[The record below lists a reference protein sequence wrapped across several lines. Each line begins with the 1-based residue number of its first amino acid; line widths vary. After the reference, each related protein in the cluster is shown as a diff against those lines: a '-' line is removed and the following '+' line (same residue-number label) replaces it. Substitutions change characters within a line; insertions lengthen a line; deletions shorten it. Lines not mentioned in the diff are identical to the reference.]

1 MHLARVIG
9 NVCATVK
16 DPQLDGV
23 KLLLIQPLNGDGSH
37 VGFPIVALDA
47 VGAGAGETVYWS
59 GRREACFAFD
69 PQVPSDASVTGIV
82 DTVSGAER

>member
-1 MHLARVIG
+1 MRLARVVG

-16 DPQLDGV
+16 DPQLEGL
-23 KLLLIQPLNGDGSH
+23 KLLLLQPVDAAGAD
-37 VGFPIVALDA
+37 VGTPLVALDA

-59 GRREACFAFD
+59 GRREACLAFD

-82 DTVSGAER
+82 DSIAGQQ

>member
-1 MHLARVIG
+1 MRLARVVV

-16 DPQLDGV
+16 DPQLEGL
-23 KLLLIQPLNGDGSH
+23 KLLLLQPIDA
-37 VGFPIVALDA
+37 VGTDVGTPLVALDS

-59 GRREACFAFD
+59 GRREACLAFD

-82 DTVSGAER
+82 DSIAGQR

>member
-1 MHLARVIG
+1 MRLARVVG

-16 DPQLDGV
+16 DPQLEGL
-23 KLLLIQPLNGDGSH
+23 KLLLLQPVDAAGADAGTP
-37 VGFPIVALDA
+37 FVALDA

-59 GRREACFAFD
+59 GRREACLAFD

-82 DTVSGAER
+82 DSVAGQR

>member
-1 MHLARVIG
+1 MRLARVVG

-16 DPQLDGV
+16 DPQLEGL
-23 KLLLIQPLNGDGSH
+23 KLLLLQPIDAAGAD
-37 VGFPIVALDA
+37 VGTPLVALDS

-59 GRREACFAFD
+59 GRREACLAFD

-82 DTVSGAER
+82 DSLAGQQ

>member
-1 MHLARVIG
+1 MRLARVVG

-16 DPQLDGV
+16 DPQLEGL
-23 KLLLIQPLNGDGSH
+23 KLLLLQPVDAAGADAGT
-37 VGFPIVALDA
+37 PIVALDA

-59 GRREACFAFD
+59 GRREACLAFD

-82 DTVSGAER
+82 DSIAGQR

>member
-1 MHLARVIG
+1 MHLGRVIG

-16 DPQLDGV
+16 DPQLEGV
-23 KLLLIQPLNGDGSH
+23 KLLLVQPLNADGTNT
-37 VGFPIVALDA
+37 GIPIVALDA

-59 GRREACFAFD
+59 GRREACLAFD

-82 DTVSGAER
+82 DTVSGPGP

>member
-1 MHLARVIG
+1 MRLARVVG

-16 DPQLDGV
+16 DPQLEGL
-23 KLLLIQPLNGDGSH
+23 KLLLLQPVDASGADAGTP
-37 VGFPIVALDA
+37 FVALDA

-59 GRREACFAFD
+59 GRREACLAFD

-82 DTVSGAER
+82 DSITGQQ